1 MDGVHATYSN
11 VSYPLKKATSV
22 GDTITVFTQKIVIDG
37 VRNNKYNIDDILVY
51 KQNTLYSQIFKA
63 LIYAYLAHGRRVN
76 IRSISVER
84 PSYSDVLTV
93 NNRMQPINGDFVIR
107 RPIIPAVLNN
117 VWLETRRGHYFR
129 TAASHY
135 LTGIASRDRY
145 IKFEKLW
152 RAFEQIVFWH
162 KYHETIPSRFKDMDS
177 LLEMRNYFETNPPG
191 LSATLAKVDT
201 YRIRAVSGLHWK
213 QMIKN
218 EFPYKDENSLVELRN
233 GFVDKNKDTRMLI
246 AYRKAIDIYK
256 KEIDD
261 SGLMPSFDAIIN
273 GYRVTNAKDNTHLLA
288 VLLCKYCYFMRN
300 KMFHGEVAD
309 FSFCFTNH
317 TEDDKITDMLN
328 DLLESAVNDLLNDFN
343 NL

>member
-1 MDGVHATYSN
+1 MDGVHATYSK

-51 KQNTLYSQIFKA
+51 KQNTLCFQIFTA

-107 RPIIPAVLNN
+107 
-117 VWLETRRGHYFR
+117 
-129 TAASHY
+129 
-135 LTGIASRDRY
+135 
-145 IKFEKLW
+145 
-152 RAFEQIVFWH
+152 
-162 KYHETIPSRFKDMDS
+162 
-177 LLEMRNYFETNPPG
+177 NYFETNPPG

-201 YRIRAVSGLHWK
+201 YRIKAVSGLHWK

-256 KEIDD
+256 KELDD

-273 GYRVTNAKDNTHLLA
+273 GYRATNAKDNTHLLG

>member
-1 MDGVHATYSN
+1 M
-11 VSYPLKKATSV
+11 
-22 GDTITVFTQKIVIDG
+22 
-37 VRNNKYNIDDILVY
+37 Y
-51 KQNTLYSQIFKA
+51 KQNTLYSQILKA

-177 LLEMRNYFETNPPG
+177 LMEMRNYFETNPPG

-201 YRIRAVSGLHWK
+201 YRIKAVSGLHWK

-256 KEIDD
+256 K
-261 SGLMPSFDAIIN
+261 
-273 GYRVTNAKDNTHLLA
+273 RV
-288 VLLCKYCYFMRN
+288 R
-300 KMFHGEVAD
+300 
-309 FSFCFTNH
+309 
-317 TEDDKITDMLN
+317 
-328 DLLESAVNDLLNDFN
+328 
-343 NL
+343 